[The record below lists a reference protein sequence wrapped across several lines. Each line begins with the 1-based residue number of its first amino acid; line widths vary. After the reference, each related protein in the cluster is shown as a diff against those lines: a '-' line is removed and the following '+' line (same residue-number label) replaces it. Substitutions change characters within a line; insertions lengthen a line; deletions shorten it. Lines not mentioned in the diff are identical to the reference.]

1 MKGLSAAGVE
11 AECCGSSR
19 VQAASQ
25 ECLCLS
31 ACRLSGCG
39 AAGEAKGRQ
48 KWCLCSCH
56 VDTSLL
62 PKKSHSLLLNWL
74 KTECYWTAVKNT
86 WVLVPDILFT
96 WDENS

>member
-62 PKKSHSLLLNWL
+62 PKKITFSPFKLAENRVLLDCCQ
-74 KTECYWTAVKNT
+74 KYMGSSARHFVHMG
-86 WVLVPDILFT
+86 
-96 WDENS
+96 